1 MLRKA
6 NPCTVEIDLILII
19 ENLKKK
25 AIVDQLV
32 KGGYDPDPVSK
43 WKEAQAKLKVGQVF
57 LVNLFWVRLLL
68 PQDDVRWNVCR
79 S

>member
-6 NPCTVEIDLILII
+6 NPCTVEVDLILII

-57 LVNLFWVRLLL
+57 LAKLFWVRLLL
-68 PQDDVRWNVCR
+68 PQDDVRWNFCR